1 MFVGAET
8 VAGAGFD
15 AAQARLVRLARG
27 GWLAG
32 ASGQAFGELD
42 QGLTRVGPAPG
53 ASRLVEVRVRELVMR
68 GQAAVLALRW
78 EAAGP
83 GGSLFPVLDADITM
97 APYGEFG
104 TLIALAGS
112 YRPPLGLVGAALDRV
127 VLHRLAAA
135 TMRRFVNRIG
145 EAVADP
151 TEAPVAAARAAGS
164 REPGVWR
171 FPVALQEG

>member
-1 MFVGAET
+1 
-8 VAGAGFD
+8 
-15 AAQARLVRLARG
+15 
-27 GWLAG
+27 
-32 ASGQAFGELD
+32 
-42 QGLTRVGPAPG
+42 
-53 ASRLVEVRVRELVMR
+53 
-68 GQAAVLALRW
+68 
-78 EAAGP
+78 
-83 GGSLFPVLDADITM
+83 M
-97 APYGEFG
+97 APYGESG

-151 TEAPVAAARAAGS
+151 AEAPVAAALAVGS
-164 REPGVWR
+164 RERDVWR

>member
-1 MFVGAET
+1 MFIGAET
-8 VAGAGFD
+8 VAGTGFD
-15 AAQARLVRLARG
+15 AAQARLVRLVRG
-27 GWLAG
+27 GWFAD

-42 QGLTRVGPAPG
+42 GGLVRVGPASGVSHP
-53 ASRLVEVRVRELVMR
+53 VEVRVRELVTR
-68 GQAAVLALRW
+68 GRAVVLTFRW

-83 GGSLFPVLDADITM
+83 GGGLFPVLDADITM
-97 APYGEFG
+97 APHGESG

-127 VLHRLAAA
+127 VLHRVAAA

-151 TEAPVAAARAAGS
+151 AEVPVATARATRSGEPGMCWFPEAP
-164 REPGVWR
+164 
-171 FPVALQEG
+171 QEG